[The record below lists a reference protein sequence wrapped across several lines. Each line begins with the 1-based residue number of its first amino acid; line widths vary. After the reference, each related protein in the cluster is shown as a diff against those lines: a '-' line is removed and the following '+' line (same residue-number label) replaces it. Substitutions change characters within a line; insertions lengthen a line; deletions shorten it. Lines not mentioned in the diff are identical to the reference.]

1 MRSQPIGPRPVM
13 WAGTC
18 DVASRV
24 PRSPTDYQ
32 SCAGSGS
39 LSPEPPRMPAL
50 SNGGE
55 RTSLMRC
62 KSCGR
67 FFRPDPRVGGR
78 QKACARAQCK
88 QAIKKRQVTA
98 WRARSHEHLLA
109 YEQDRRETH
118 RDELRAY
125 HRVYYAQNRDTIRG
139 RQIPYGRQYRRDN
152 RLELATKMR
161 TRYRRDPRVYQAR
174 VRAWKKK

>member
-1 MRSQPIGPRPVM
+1 
-13 WAGTC
+13 
-18 DVASRV
+18 
-24 PRSPTDYQ
+24 
-32 SCAGSGS
+32 
-39 LSPEPPRMPAL
+39 
-50 SNGGE
+50 
-55 RTSLMRC
+55 MRC

-88 QAIKKRQVTA
+88 QAIKKRQETA
-98 WRARSHEHLLA
+98 WRARSHEHLLT

-139 RQIPYGRQYRRDN
+139 RQVPYGRQYRRDN

-161 TRYRRDPRVYQAR
+161 NRYRRDPRIYQAR
-174 VRAWKKK
+174 VRAWKKKHRQAMAWYMRQRRHLLKIMPGISPEQFKTLRKKAAQL